1 MVWRG
6 GRRVVFNR
14 WYNGVTLVFWLLPS
28 NDYNLKQYT
37 MKHNNRTNYDAP
49 EALIVKLEPGQVL
62 AASQDGLSSDGL
74 SNMTENVF
82 DWD

>member
-1 MVWRG
+1 M
-6 GRRVVFNR
+6 
-14 WYNGVTLVFWLLPS
+14 LPS

-49 EALIVKLEPGQVL
+49 EALIIKLEPGQVL
-62 AASQDGLSSDGL
+62 AASSDEL

>member
-1 MVWRG
+1 M
-6 GRRVVFNR
+6 
-14 WYNGVTLVFWLLPS
+14 FWLLPS

-49 EALIVKLEPGQVL
+49 EALIIKLEPGQVL
-62 AASQDGLSSDGL
+62 AASSDEL

>member
-1 MVWRG
+1 
-6 GRRVVFNR
+6 
-14 WYNGVTLVFWLLPS
+14 
-28 NDYNLKQYT
+28 

-62 AASQDGLSSDGL
+62 AASQNGLSSDEL
-74 SNMTENVF
+74 SNMTENENVF

>member
-1 MVWRG
+1 MKKEG
-6 GRRVVFNR
+6 D
-14 WYNGVTLVFWLLPS
+14 S
-28 NDYNLKQYT
+28 YT

>member
-1 MVWRG
+1 
-6 GRRVVFNR
+6 
-14 WYNGVTLVFWLLPS
+14 
-28 NDYNLKQYT
+28 

-62 AASQDGLSSDGL
+62 AASKDGLSSDGL